1 MVNVRRRLK
10 VALVYNGDEGSIPD
24 HPEDRGSMNDLMAML
39 RQMARAMRAVGYQ
52 VTLLALKHN
61 VPAFQRA
68 LRRINPDV
76 VFNQYEDVVHGAL
89 YEMRVAALVQMMGFP
104 MTGSP
109 PLAMGLYR
117 YKGMAASLM
126 QGAGVPVPSQTM
138 LIERVKDVDAQRWRF
153 PLIAQPSQEHAGI
166 GLDRNAVLYSKA
178 ALRRRVSELL
188 RTYYQ
193 PALVQS
199 FLPGR
204 EFNVS
209 IVGGRRLRVL
219 PLAEVDYSQLP
230 KGIPPIMSY
239 AAKFIESSAEYQN
252 TSVICPA
259 VLEPGLA
266 REISSTALRAFRAV
280 GLWGYGRVD
289 IRLDENH
296 RPCVLEV
303 NCNPC
308 IEDGVALA
316 RSAAQA
322 GMSYPELLD
331 FIIRAA
337 FEQQPALGVTM
348 PMFPGLSEKSGR

>member
-1 MVNVRRRLK
+1 MK
-10 VALVYNGDEGSIPD
+10 VALVYNGDEGSIPE
-24 HPEDRGSMNDLMAML
+24 HPEDRGSAKDLLTML
-39 RQMARAMRAVGYQ
+39 RQMCRAMRSFGYE
-52 VTLLALKHN
+52 VTMLALKHDA
-61 VPAFQRA
+61 PAFQRK
-68 LRRINPDV
+68 LRRLNPDV
-76 VFNQYEDVVHGAL
+76 IFNQYEDVVHGAL
-89 YEMRVAALVQMMGFP
+89 YEMRVAALMQMMGYP
-104 MTGSP
+104 ITGSP
-109 PLAMGLYR
+109 PLALGLYR
-117 YKGMAASLM
+117 YKGMASSLL
-126 QGAGVPVPSQTM
+126 QGAGVPVPDQTFI
-138 LIERVKDVDAQRWRF
+138 IEQVKDVDARRWRF

-166 GLDRNAVLYSKA
+166 GLDRTAVLYSKT

-230 KGIPPIMSY
+230 KDIPPIMSY
-239 AAKFIESSAEYQN
+239 AAKFIETSVEYRK

-259 VLEPGLA
+259 AVTPELA
-266 REISSTALRAFRAV
+266 REISATALRAFRAV
-280 GLWGYGRVD
+280 GVWGYGRVD
-289 IRLDENH
+289 IRLDERD

-308 IEDGVALA
+308 IEDGVALS

-331 FIIRAA
+331 FIIQAA
-337 FEQQPALGVTM
+337 LEQRSTLGVTM
-348 PMFPGLSEKSGR
+348 PMFPALVDREVPAAHNKH